1 MRGVE
6 KITDQASRQGVMME
20 VINTAIRTE
29 LRCQGSKIEIDGDR
43 TIA

>member
-1 MRGVE
+1 
-6 KITDQASRQGVMME
+6 MME

-29 LRCQGSKIEIDGDR
+29 LRYQGSKIEVDGDR